1 MYFNPLL
8 LPLLLIGMCT
18 TRNRVAARTEDRK
31 PLYLLTMVPFP
42 DPKKGTGWDEGLT
55 AFAGARVA
63 QNEVNN
69 HTDLLPGY
77 RIELIVDT
85 IEACSIKDASNGLIT
100 FLRHTINTQRP
111 IAAVTG
117 LLCSSHTE
125 VVSPI
130 AGHDG
135 FDLIQLSAAS
145 SSIFKTQ
152 NSNYPHLWRFL
163 GSSTGY
169 TDTILALMENFD
181 WTRIGIVYDSGSRF
195 FTEIATYLERQIR
208 STDNESEVVFST
220 GVEGEKYQQ
229 LLYVV
234 QDIRSQLVTVL
245 IVLLNE
251 LQTVNLLELTSE
263 AGLVYPQYIWI
274 SVETTLGALKTKA
287 VRITDESFFKAINGH
302 IHLHTLTELQNKST
316 ILVSGETFQTF
327 KEKFNQQFEII
338 EAEYSLPEHHHP
350 NVTYA
355 TYLYDQ
361 VWAFAMAVNQSLF
374 ELEKRNLSIDSY
386 TIGQN
391 QITTII
397 EDRLAGLSFQG
408 AGGHVQFNEHR
419 GVSTPVEVNWII
431 NQNEINIG
439 KYDPLNPTMF
449 NVSIMKDD
457 VPKDTLPA
465 VLFAIPLPGTVFLYT
480 MVIAV
485 VGLITGQ
492 LVLLIRCRNHKAV
505 KATDPYLSL
514 LMFTG
519 CYLLCYSS
527 ATAITIGS
535 FDIQPIVYTVVL
547 NSCIIFAVNG
557 LCLILVTLFI
567 KLLRIYRIFVLQD
580 RFKLGK
586 YWRNGFLILIVL
598 TLSAIPN
605 ILVALSIGF
614 ETTKYRSTIV
624 IVTRGSV
631 TRAEKWIN
639 PNLNAGNLFFF
650 VFIAIYF
657 ILFQLM
663 IVFIAIR
670 TRKIKY
676 KNFKD
681 TKKVNIYVTILS
693 FTFAL
698 GVPIIAILSI
708 QRNEPAV
715 SAVIAAIMLIVTA
728 GSQLILFLPKLWP
741 IFLDKCSKRVTLKK
755 RFTCIIPLSVAFR

>member
-1 MYFNPLL
+1 MYFNPLS

-18 TRNRVAARTEDRK
+18 TRNRAAARTEDRK

-42 DPKKGTGWDEGLT
+42 DPRRGTGWDEGLT
-55 AFAGARVA
+55 AFAGACVA

-100 FLRHTINTQRP
+100 FLRHTINTQIP

-208 STDNESEVVFST
+208 STDNEGKVVFST
-220 GVEGEKYQQ
+220 GMEGEKYQQ
-229 LLYVV
+229 LLSVV

-245 IVLLNE
+245 IVLLND

-274 SVETTLGALKTKA
+274 SVDTTLEALKTKA
-287 VRITDESFFKAINGH
+287 VGITDESFFEAINGH

-338 EAEYSLPEHHHP
+338 EAEYSLPKHHHP
-350 NVTYA
+350 NVTFA
-355 TYLYDQ
+355 SYLYDQ

-374 ELEKRNLSIDSY
+374 ELEKCNLSIDSY

-391 QITTII
+391 QVTTII

-419 GVSTPVEVNWII
+419 GVSTPVEVNWIV

-449 NVSIMKDD
+449 NVSIMKHD

-465 VLFAIPLPGTVFLYT
+465 VLFAIPLPGTIFLYT

-492 LVLLIRCRNHKAV
+492 LVLLIRCRHHKAV

-598 TLSAIPN
+598 TLSTIPN

-614 ETTKYRSTIV
+614 DTTRYRSTIV

-631 TRAEKWIN
+631 THAEKWIN
-639 PNLNAGNLFFF
+639 PNLNAVNLFFF

-681 TKKVNIYVTILS
+681 TKKVNIYVTVLS

-715 SAVIAAIMLIVTA
+715 SAVIATIMLIVAA

-755 RFTCIIPLSVAFR
+755 RFTCTIPLSVTFR